1 MTVNRPPMGW
11 NSWNT
16 FASHIDESLIMQTA
30 DAMVSEGLLDAGYE
44 YLVIDDCW
52 SELRR
57 GPDGQLVPSAEKF
70 PHGMKYVADYVHS
83 KGLKFGMYS
92 CAGAV
97 TCAGY
102 PSSFEHEYVDAKT
115 FAEWGV
121 DYLKYDYCFRDTK
134 IPGEV
139 LYRRMGMALA
149 NCGRDI
155 LFSACNW
162 GADSSQN
169 WIKTTG
175 AHMFR
180 STGDINDSWGS
191 IKHIIQKQF
200 PLFSTN
206 GHGCFNDMDMLVV
219 GMNGVG
225 NVARDGNISFEEY
238 KTHFSAWCM
247 LASPL
252 MIGCD
257 VRKMTDE
264 TKKIILNRDLIDI
277 CQDPAARQPFLSNAR
292 NDEEFAVVRML
303 DGGDMAI
310 GFFNLTDRK
319 LSRWTCHLLLSELG
333 IPFSSG
339 KTLHM
344 RELWTGEEYDVQNEI
359 IFAGSLEPHC
369 CRIFRASLI
378 DAK

>member
-1 MTVNRPPMGW
+1 MTVYRPPMGW

-16 FASHIDESLIMQTA
+16 FAKNIDESLIMETA

-52 SELRR
+52 SELKRDR
-57 GPDGQLVPSAEKF
+57 NGRLVPDAAKC

-92 CAGAV
+92 CAGTL

-102 PSSFEHEYVDAKT
+102 PSSYEHEYTDAAT

-121 DYLKYDYCFRDTK
+121 DFLKYDYCFRDK
-134 IPGEV
+134 NVPGEI

-162 GADSSQN
+162 GADESQD

-191 IKHIIQKQF
+191 IKSIIQKQL
-200 PLFSTN
+200 PLFRTN
-206 GHGCFNDMDMLVV
+206 GQGCFNDMDMLVV

-225 NVARDGNISFEEY
+225 NVARDCKLSFEEY
-238 KTHFSAWCM
+238 KTHFSVWA
-247 LASPL
+247 LFASPL
-252 MIGCD
+252 ILGCD
-257 VRKMTDE
+257 VRNMTEE
-264 TKKIILNRDLIDI
+264 TKKIILNRDVIDI
-277 CQDPAARQPFLSNAR
+277 CRDPAARQPFLANAR
-292 NDEEFAVVRML
+292 NDEELCVIRML
-303 DGGDMAI
+303 DGGDLAI
-310 GFFNLTDRK
+310 GFINLSDRAH
-319 LSRWTCHLLLSELG
+319 SRWNCHVLLSELG

-339 KTLHM
+339 KTLRM
-344 RELWTGEEYDVQNEI
+344 RELWTGDTFVVENETV
-359 IFAGSLEPHC
+359 FGGNVPAHS
-369 CRIFRASLI
+369 CRLYRASLI
-378 DAK
+378 DA